1 MNAAHAWCAATF
13 IVAFSCRMCSETSEG
28 QASAV
33 QHDRTYDPRAAG
45 ISSTYLKLF
54 PQAAPPMDIAA
65 IVPDV
70 AGEV

>member
-1 MNAAHAWCAATF
+1 
-13 IVAFSCRMCSETSEG
+13 VKVKRPRCSMT
-28 QASAV
+28 
-33 QHDRTYDPRAAG
+33 RTYDPRADG

>member
-1 MNAAHAWCAATF
+1 M
-13 IVAFSCRMCSETSEG
+13 
-28 QASAV
+28 
-33 QHDRTYDPRAAG
+33 QHDLARGPRAGG

-54 PQAAPPMDIAA
+54 SCGRPPMDIAA